1 MSERDI
7 QHEVFNCTK
16 MGSKV
21 TITREI
27 LIHRSSTGEIDAKV
41 MQELSKGLSKKFD
54 LNISLEFV
62 KNDFNGIK
70 VDVEDLGIEINFS
83 KTRINSQMIEHIVKA
98 I

>member
-27 LIHRSSTGEIDAKV
+27 LVHRSSATGEIDARFTTPIDCDHKSDCGV
-41 MQELSKGLSKKFD
+41 GESSGRSISYDWTKCVHPD
-54 LNISLEFV
+54 L
-62 KNDFNGIK
+62 K
-70 VDVEDLGIEINFS
+70 
-83 KTRINSQMIEHIVKA
+83 Q
-98 I
+98 